1 MESQVQVLLDML
13 AMPTYFI
20 PTLSVSQFGHRTY
33 SAMTTFGQE
42 DDPTHKPYMQ
52 FDSVKQ
58 GDMFVA
64 QLTKKY
70 KIIVGLGK

>member
-1 MESQVQVLLDML
+1 
-13 AMPTYFI
+13 
-20 PTLSVSQFGHRTY
+20 
-33 SAMTTFGQE
+33 MTTFGQE
-42 DDPTHKPYMQ
+42 DDPTLRPYMQ

-64 QLTKKY
+64 QWTKKQ

>member
-33 SAMTTFGQE
+33 SAMTTFGQDTAGLNVDLGLFFE
-42 DDPTHKPYMQ
+42 LAELM
-52 FDSVKQ
+52 
-58 GDMFVA
+58 
-64 QLTKKY
+64 
-70 KIIVGLGK
+70 VGMS